1 MKKLLLVLAF
11 VTLGVA
17 SYGQD
22 FLGIKPSG
30 SKAVTINQFKA
41 KGFWISGEESNM
53 GTPMKGKLN
62 GQLIELNIVYTPITK
77 TVCKFSIYMPEQ
89 TSFYYLKQE
98 YEKYVDLFTS
108 KYGSS
113 SNKYA
118 YFKDPY
124 YDGDGYELQAVTNE
138 KAVFA
143 SFWLG
148 DTMNLGV
155 TMSKWKQVNIIYET
169 VANMDLKDAE
179 TRKLDNNAF

>member
-22 FLGIKPSG
+22 FLGIKPTG
-30 SKAVTINQFKA
+30 NKDYTVNQFKA
-41 KGFWISGEESNM
+41 KGFYVTGNETNVV
-53 GTPMKGKLN
+53 GMKGKLN

-98 YEKYVDLFTS
+98 YEKYVDVFTS
-108 KYGSS
+108 KYGSPS
-113 SNKYA
+113 TKYG

-143 SFWLG
+143 SYWLG

-155 TMSKWKQVNIIYET
+155 SMSKWKQVNIIYET

-179 TRKLDNNAF
+179 ARKLDNNAF